1 VRERRMHSSVKAGR
15 PTRAWAAV
23 VRGWL
28 PRGWVIEGQSPEVP
42 DVANHGHPAD
52 APKHRCQSHEFRL
65 GPLVGAGAW
74 AFESHSVAVS

>member
-42 DVANHGHPAD
+42 DVANHGP
-52 APKHRCQSHEFRL
+52 PRPTRL
-65 GPLVGAGAW
+65 STGANRTNFALVHLSGRVLGLLNRIR
-74 AFESHSVAVS
+74 SP